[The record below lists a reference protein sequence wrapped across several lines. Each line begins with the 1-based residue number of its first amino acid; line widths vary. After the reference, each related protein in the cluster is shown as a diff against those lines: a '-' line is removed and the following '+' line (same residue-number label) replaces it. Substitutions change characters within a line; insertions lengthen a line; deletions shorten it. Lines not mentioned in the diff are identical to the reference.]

1 MLKPSIIPWYPLSMR
16 ISSLTSV
23 KSPRFIAVVS
33 LVIAGREHPRAQL
46 ARHQRFGAKIT
57 NSWRRPLILRNQ
69 KGNEIQKKKLR
80 IRQLSKFPGCI
91 LIRKSKNPSLGVMKT
106 VPYRK
111 LRAVCRM
118 CMCYIHIYIYIL
130 LYIYHVTL
138 YYMRNYV
145 DIDLERRKFRSQ
157 TSDNMGRWKSRGEK
171 SQKREEQKREDQR
184 RERVRS
190 QKMQVREKVEKSR
203 NTLFSQW
210 FVAPEG
216 RKVGSLKWRA
226 RKHVVR

>member
-16 ISSLTSV
+16 ISFLSSV

-46 ARHQRFGAKIT
+46 ARHQRLGQRSQTPGADRWFYEARKEM
-57 NSWRRPLILRNQ
+57 
-69 KGNEIQKKKLR
+69 KYKKKILR

-118 CMCYIHIYIYIL
+118 CMCYIHIYIYTYTVI
-130 LYIYHVTL
+130 YIYIYTMLHYTICEIML
-138 YYMRNYV
+138 
-145 DIDLERRKFRSQ
+145 ILILSEGSLEVKLPTIWADGKAEVR
-157 TSDNMGRWKSRGEK
+157 
-171 SQKREEQKREDQR
+171 
-184 RERVRS
+184 RVR
-190 QKMQVREKVEKSR
+190 KEKSR
-203 NTLFSQW
+203 REKIREEKESEDRRCRC
-210 FVAPEG
+210 A
-216 RKVGSLKWRA
+216 KK
-226 RKHVVR
+226 